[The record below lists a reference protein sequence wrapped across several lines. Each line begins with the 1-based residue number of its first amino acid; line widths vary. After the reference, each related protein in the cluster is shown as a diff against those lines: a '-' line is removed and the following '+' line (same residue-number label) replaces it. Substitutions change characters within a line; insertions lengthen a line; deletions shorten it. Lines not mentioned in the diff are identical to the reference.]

1 MILYFTGT
9 GNTKFVAEYIA
20 DHVGDE
26 CIDLG
31 EVLKYKRPLRFNS
44 VKPFVFCAPI
54 YAWGY
59 PKLIEKLISRA
70 ELTGSEQIYFISTME
85 SQTGSFEHSLEKIAY
100 AKDMAYMGACGVP
113 MPNNYISGGD
123 LPTAEEA
130 EVKITAS
137 LPLMKTLS
145 DRIMEGAM
153 IEKFDDTPFAGVA
166 SGAVNYMFNRFFIS
180 SSKFEVSEDCVSCGK
195 CETVCPVN
203 NVKLSPTGVP
213 HFDRYCLNCYSCVNR
228 CPAKAI
234 NIGKKTEGRNRYVC
248 PEYSDWKA
256 SGKITE

>member
-26 CIDLG
+26 CVDLG
-31 EVLKYKRPLRFNS
+31 EVLKYKRPLRINS

-54 YAWGY
+54 YAWRF
-59 PKLIEKLISRA
+59 PKLIEKVIARA
-70 ELTGSEQIYFISTME
+70 ELTGSEQIYFIATMG
-85 SQTGSFEHSLEKIAY
+85 SQTGDFEYSLEKLAY

-113 MPNNYISGGD
+113 MPNNFIYGSD
-123 LPTAEEA
+123 LPTPEEA

-145 DRIMEGAM
+145 DRIMTCAM
-153 IEKFDDTPFAGVA
+153 IEKFDDTPFAGLA
-166 SGAVNYMFNRFFIS
+166 SGTVNYMFNRFFVS
-180 SSKFEVSEDCVSCGK
+180 SSKYTVNEDCVSCGK
-195 CETVCPVN
+195 CEAVCPVN
-203 NVKLSPTGVP
+203 NVRLSPTGVP
-213 HFDRYCLNCYSCVNR
+213 HFDRYCIGCYSCVNR

-234 NIGKKTEGRNRYVC
+234 NVSKKTVERNRYVC